1 MDDEVGLEAVGRQS
15 RPRRWVAAWAMGF
28 ALILLVALAG
38 PRPRGV
44 APQDQGVAVIA
55 PTADPTAP
63 ASTVTAP
70 ETAAAATSTSRPR
83 PRPSRPPLGEDG
95 LVGGLVF
102 GTAWLPD

>member
-1 MDDEVGLEAVGRQS
+1 VDDEVGLEAVGRQS
-15 RPRRWVAAWAMGF
+15 RPGRWVAAWAVGF

-38 PRPRGV
+38 PRPGDE
-44 APQDQGVAVIA
+44 APQDQVVAVIV
-55 PTADPTAP
+55 PTADPTVPASRVPATNTAP
-63 ASTVTAP
+63 AA
-70 ETAAAATSTSRPR
+70 TSRPR